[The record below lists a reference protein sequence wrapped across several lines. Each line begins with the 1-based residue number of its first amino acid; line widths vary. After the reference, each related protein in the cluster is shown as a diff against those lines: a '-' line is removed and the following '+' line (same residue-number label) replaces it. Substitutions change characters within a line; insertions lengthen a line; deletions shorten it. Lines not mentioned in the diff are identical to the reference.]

1 MNTMNT
7 LKYYSKTNNA
17 VVPHEICIKKRKVL
31 NLKNPHAGCNEIQPP
46 NTGMLTVRVRSC
58 GKVQLGP
65 WLGSKWTLDTDRGCN
80 WGWRRIF
87 TNTCQVWKS
96 LSSAVAQK
104 SQSVGPT
111 HTGQSIGE
119 PCKTKDK
126 TSMESWGTRQG
137 SCSYSLSRLR
147 GNSSSVPAQSQSHQY
162 HQCTPAC
169 TKVTCLK
176 AAIHH
181 QLPQEQHIWLCLY
194 QRLSEEYGLILPP
207 KSVTMRWPL
216 VGNFLDLS
224 GLPNLYM
231 RLSWLTVQ
239 RAWGINRHAAELNS
253 QFN

>member
-1 MNTMNT
+1 
-7 LKYYSKTNNA
+7 
-17 VVPHEICIKKRKVL
+17 
-31 NLKNPHAGCNEIQPP
+31 
-46 NTGMLTVRVRSC
+46 MLTVRVRSC

-80 WGWRRIF
+80 WGCDEYLQTPAKSGSPQVVLWHRRA
-87 TNTCQVWKS
+87 S
-96 LSSAVAQK
+96 LW
-104 SQSVGPT
+104 GP
-111 HTGQSIGE
+111 HTLGRAEVSHAKL
-119 PCKTKDK
+119 KTKPAWRAGA
-126 TSMESWGTRQG
+126 WGRAAAP
-137 SCSYSLSRLR
+137 SLSRLR

-181 QLPQEQHIWLCLY
+181 QLLQEQHIWLCLY

-224 GLPNLYM
+224 RLPNLYM
-231 RLSWLTVQ
+231 RSSWLTVQ